1 MIKAYVCVVIVLI
14 REQDRVSITPSPID
28 DFLGHPAKSEIPAWK
43 SANQELA
50 GVLKNL
56 RKMEHHLHGESMLGA
71 DFLPFQLSL
80 C

>member
-1 MIKAYVCVVIVLI
+1 MFVCVVSI

-56 RKMEHHLHGESMLGA
+56 RKMEHHLHCESAGLAFILMV
-71 DFLPFQLSL
+71 FSSR
-80 C
+80 CI